1 MIMLFLLA
9 CNGSEI
15 KKLKEENAKLRSKNQ
30 LLESTNNRFETEN
43 KTLKDQ
49 VEKQFFTTPEGI
61 KAKIKYEAIKEAN
74 NKRIIEKSWCDMNY
88 LNNHYSS
95 IEVLPFELRSPRE
108 LLVKRCDGSNCAI
121 CSLTIKESI
130 LTSFIEISS
139 IEITEKGRY
148 TGKRK
153 VKFTRKDKTV
163 AEYEFYNM
171 KYFSASY

>member
-15 KKLKEENAKLRSKNQ
+15 KKLKEENASLRSKNQ
-30 LLESTNNRFETEN
+30 LLESANDRFKAEN

-61 KAKIKYEAIKEAN
+61 KAKIKYDALKEAN
-74 NKRIIEKSWCDMNY
+74 NKRIIERSWCDMNY
-88 LNNHYSS
+88 RNNHYYS
-95 IEVLPFELRSPRE
+95 IEVLPLELRSSRE
-108 LLVKRCDGSNCAI
+108 LLVKRCDGSSCAI
-121 CSLTIKESI
+121 CNLTIKEFMQ
-130 LTSFIEISS
+130 TPFMEISS
-139 IEITEKGRY
+139 IEITKQDY
-148 TGKRK
+148 KGKRK